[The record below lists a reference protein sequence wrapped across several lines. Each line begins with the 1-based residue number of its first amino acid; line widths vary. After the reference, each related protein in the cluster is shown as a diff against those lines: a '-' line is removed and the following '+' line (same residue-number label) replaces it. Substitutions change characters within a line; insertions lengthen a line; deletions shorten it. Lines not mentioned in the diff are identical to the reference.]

1 MRFHTRQLFVFLFLA
16 LAGCASNSDLN
27 YVRSD
32 TEELKTRLFRAE
44 QEMGKL
50 RSETKE
56 GIEKNLKDL
65 QDDMQFVQ
73 KGVADTQVAIEGI
86 KVDMQVSAGRLD
98 DLALSVKKPADDLSL
113 LKEDTDRRI
122 TSIEGRIGKLEKSP
136 EAAPENPEALYQK
149 GLDAFNRGD
158 TQKARE
164 LLTRFIELNPS
175 HGMTANARYWLG
187 ETYFSEKKYDQAILE
202 FQEVIKNFPGK
213 DKVPA
218 AMLKQGMA
226 FKELGDKKSARYVY
240 QKLVEDFPGSEE
252 AKLAKVKLKDLK

>member
-98 DLALSVKKPADDLSL
+98 DLALSVK
-113 LKEDTDRRI
+113 
-122 TSIEGRIGKLEKSP
+122 
-136 EAAPENPEALYQK
+136 
-149 GLDAFNRGD
+149 
-158 TQKARE
+158 
-164 LLTRFIELNPS
+164 
-175 HGMTANARYWLG
+175 
-187 ETYFSEKKYDQAILE
+187 
-202 FQEVIKNFPGK
+202 
-213 DKVPA
+213 
-218 AMLKQGMA
+218 
-226 FKELGDKKSARYVY
+226 
-240 QKLVEDFPGSEE
+240 
-252 AKLAKVKLKDLK
+252 